1 MSQGQNSSNLRDK
14 NERLILLLM
23 REHQPLTKAD
33 MAQLTGLTYAAVA
46 RIVENLESKCLILK
60 KGIQRK
66 TRGKPTT
73 QYELHANGRL
83 AIGIEIRDEKILF
96 AVINVHGNILVI
108 QEHPINQEA
117 NLNLAEQIY
126 HQLVALVKCLELEQ
140 QRALIG
146 IGLLDSGSEQICMR
160 EIKARLSQRLKS
172 QNDQAL
178 YQLVLVV
185 APAGI
190 TAAAAAIL
198 KNPTSIKKD
207 ALYIQIDRDID
218 GCFIFANQIIL
229 HRPIGKKFLGSMPI
243 ALTKHNAINSTPYH
257 SLNELSSLASL
268 CRYLGA
274 ASALALTH
282 CDHSAQT
289 PETHQLISQWI
300 QNAATAL
307 AFSIESSASLH
318 HLDEIILSSPMPQTW
333 LFSLIDNTKSRV
345 SSRLRDRIRSG
356 LTTNETAITGSAAL
370 LLVDSFSY
378 GRPYPPQEKA
388 LWPANGKEEQA
399 TRLIAHTG

>member
-1 MSQGQNSSNLRDK
+1 M
-14 NERLILLLM
+14 LM
-23 REHQPLTKAD
+23 REHQPLAKAD
-33 MAQLTGLTYAAVA
+33 IAQLTGLTYPAVA
-46 RIVENLESKCLILK
+46 KIVENLESKYLIQK

-66 TRGKPTT
+66 ARGKPTV

-83 AIGIEIRDEKILF
+83 AIGIEIRDEKILL

-108 QEHPINQEA
+108 QEYPINQEA

-126 HQLVALVKCLELEQ
+126 HRIVALVKCLELEQ

-172 QNDQAL
+172 QNDQSL
-178 YQLVLVV
+178 YPFVLVI

-190 TAAAAAIL
+190 AAAAAAIL
-198 KNPTSIKKD
+198 KKPTSIKKD
-207 ALYIQIDRDID
+207 ALYIHIDRDID

-229 HRPIGKKFLGSMPI
+229 HRPIGKKFLGSMTI
-243 ALTKHNAINSTPYH
+243 ALTDHNAIEPTQYH

-268 CRYLGA
+268 YRHLGA
-274 ASALALTH
+274 ASAVALTH
-282 CDHSAQT
+282 CDYPEQN

-307 AFSIESSASLH
+307 AFSIESCASLH
-318 HLDEIILSSPMPQTW
+318 HLDEIILSSSMLQPW
-333 LFSLIDNTKSRV
+333 LLFLIDNTKSRV
-345 SSRLRDRIRSG
+345 SSRLHDRIRYG
-356 LTTNETAITGSAAL
+356 LTTDEPDHFQVPGMQVTKFTKMLNIIALFRPQRPVEYLHRINAISEVNGKRTKYFLAIT
-370 LLVDSFSY
+370 D
-378 GRPYPPQEKA
+378 
-388 LWPANGKEEQA
+388 
-399 TRLIAHTG
+399 RLKTL